1 MNATVRMRAVFIAA
15 ERRCAEN
22 CAQPTQ
28 IIGPCNTLRKALRP
42 VPAES
47 LHFIPALFPT
57 NLRKNVFGL
66 LKKFRERR
74 RRWQKLNRLETACH
88 LRFVFRAGA
97 KFAEDF
103 DVKTE
108 MARGLETIQ
117 FLPPAAT
124 FSEF

>member
-1 MNATVRMRAVFIAA
+1 MGPRLRLRFRVRKQMNATVRMRAVFIAA

-22 CAQPTQ
+22 FTKPTQ
-28 IIGPCNTLRKALRP
+28 IIGPRKTLRNALRP

-57 NLRKNVFGL
+57 KLRKNVFGR

-74 RRWQKLNRLETACH
+74 RRWQKLNRLEAACD

-97 KFAEDF
+97 KFAEELD
-103 DVKTE
+103 
-108 MARGLETIQ
+108 
-117 FLPPAAT
+117 
-124 FSEF
+124 